1 MTTWIEV
8 AFEDLADRQVGW
20 VFFLDALDIHPVLGW
35 SSRCFTL
42 WSFYVAMEHHQFYQ
56 VNHHESSR
64 HGAFSSL
71 QSVKSPENLLQGTMT
86 QHFPNEKK
94 HQLRLCPVAARCDGC
109 VLGAGP
115 AGSEWSSLQRFGPS
129 GLGVG
134 LQQIAAVITWEK
146 LEHRQLQKTTWRFSI
161 FGIAASTSLKLCL
174 PWVGPFDH
182 DVFTINP
189 TVSLVNHTF
198 QPLQYNVIH
207 QLCQRQPEINKPWL
221 IFTILDPKNSDRIL
235 DFSWNREFWEFHIDY
250 IHWKSQISLFQ
261 LHHTMAIFW
270 PSLGASPQL

>member
-1 MTTWIEV
+1 
-8 AFEDLADRQVGW
+8 
-20 VFFLDALDIHPVLGW
+20 
-35 SSRCFTL
+35 
-42 WSFYVAMEHHQFYQ
+42 MEHHQFYQ

-64 HGAFSSL
+64 HGAFSSS

-94 HQLRLCPVAARCDGC
+94 HQLRLCPVAP
-109 VLGAGP
+109 GAMWWVRPWGRASWKRMIFTP
-115 AGSEWSSLQRFGPS
+115 EIWALR
-129 GLGVG
+129 
-134 LQQIAAVITWEK
+134 TWGRVATDYCSHHLRK
-146 LEHRQLQKTTWRFSI
+146 IGTSKTAKKTWRFSI

-182 DVFTINP
+182 DIFTINP

-207 QLCQRQPEINKPWL
+207 QLCQRQPEIDKPWL
-221 IFTILDPKNSDRIL
+221 IFTILDPKNRDRIL

-250 IHWKSQISLFQ
+250 IHWKSKISLFQ

>member
-1 MTTWIEV
+1 MNH
-8 AFEDLADRQVGW
+8 
-20 VFFLDALDIHPVLGW
+20 LDMGHFPA
-35 SSRCFTL
+35 R
-42 WSFYVAMEHHQFYQ
+42 
-56 VNHHESSR
+56 
-64 HGAFSSL
+64 
-71 QSVKSPENLLQGTMT
+71 NLL
-86 QHFPNEKK
+86 N
-94 HQLRLCPVAARCDGC
+94 HQRTFCKGPWHNIFRTKRSISCGSAPSRLARCDGC

-115 AGSEWSSLQRFGPS
+115 AGSEWSSLRRFGPS

-134 LQQIAAVITWEK
+134 LQQITAVITWEK
-146 LEHRQLQKTTWRFSI
+146 LEHRKLQKKTWRFSI

-182 DVFTINP
+182 DIFTINP

-207 QLCQRQPEINKPWL
+207 QLCQRQPEIDKPWL
-221 IFTILDPKNSDRIL
+221 IFTILDPKNRDRIL

-250 IHWKSQISLFQ
+250 IHWKSKISLFQ